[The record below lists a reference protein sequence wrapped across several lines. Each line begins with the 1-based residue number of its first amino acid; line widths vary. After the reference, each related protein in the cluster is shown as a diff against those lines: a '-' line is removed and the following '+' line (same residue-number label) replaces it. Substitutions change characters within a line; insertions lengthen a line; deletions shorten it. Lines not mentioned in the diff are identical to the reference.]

1 MVSALNE
8 VDCGVSDHHKKKK
21 NRQSH
26 VVQIMLDRQDRRKWH
41 LNLSFQLTCD
51 FRNSC
56 HVFFFDALA
65 SLKTTFDIQ

>member
-1 MVSALNE
+1 MVYQITIS
-8 VDCGVSDHHKKKK
+8 KKD
-21 NRQSH
+21 RQSH

-56 HVFFFDALA
+56 DVFFFDALA